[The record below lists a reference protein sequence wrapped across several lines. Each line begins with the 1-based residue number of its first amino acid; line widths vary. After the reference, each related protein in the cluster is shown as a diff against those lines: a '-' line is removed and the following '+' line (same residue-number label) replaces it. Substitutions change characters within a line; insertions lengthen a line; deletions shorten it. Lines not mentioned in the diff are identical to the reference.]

1 MRSKNKKLI
10 QIRNLLNMTQAELGE
25 AINLT
30 QSAISNYDN
39 GHRKLP
45 VQVAQQ
51 IIKLAKVRS
60 VTLSLEDFF

>member
-1 MRSKNKKLI
+1 
-10 QIRNLLNMTQAELGE
+10 MTQAELGD

-51 IIKLAKVRS
+51 IIKLAKVRGIR
-60 VTLSLEDFF
+60 LLLEDFF

>member
-10 QIRNLLNMTQAELGE
+10 KIRNLLNMTQAELGD

-45 VQVAQQ
+45 IEVAQQ
-51 IIKLAKVRS
+51 IIKLAKLRGIR
-60 VTLSLEDFF
+60 LLLEDFF